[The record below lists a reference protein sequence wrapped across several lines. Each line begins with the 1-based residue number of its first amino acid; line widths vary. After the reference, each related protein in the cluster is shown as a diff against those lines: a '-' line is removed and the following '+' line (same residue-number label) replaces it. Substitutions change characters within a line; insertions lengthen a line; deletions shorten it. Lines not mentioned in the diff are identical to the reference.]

1 MAGVSIVVS
10 IVFGFLFGE
19 ATGWLSGGLVAP
31 GYLALYVDQPLRI
44 LMTWIAAMLA
54 LLAVQSLSRVTILF
68 GRRRFMA
75 FILAG
80 ILAGALLDALSA
92 WLPAGWFRVD
102 GPELRAIG
110 YVVPGLIA
118 NDSWKQGPWK
128 TLLASAAITLATRAV
143 LMLVAH

>member
-10 IVFGFLFGE
+10 IVFSFLFGE
-19 ATGWLSGGLVAP
+19 ATGWLSGGLVVP
-31 GYLALYVDQPLRI
+31 GYLALYLDQPLRI

-54 LLAVQSLSRVTILF
+54 LLAVHLLSRATILF

-80 ILAGALLDALSA
+80 IMAGALLDALTA
-92 WLPAGWFRVD
+92 WLAAGWFPVD

-128 TLLASAAITLATRAV
+128 TLLASAAITLATRAM
-143 LMLVAH
+143 LMLVAR

>member
-1 MAGVSIVVS
+1 MAAVSIVVS
-10 IVFGFLFGE
+10 IVLGFLFGE

-54 LLAVQSLSRVTILF
+54 LLVVKLLSSVTILF

-80 ILAGALLDALSA
+80 ILAGALLDALTG
-92 WLPAGWFRVD
+92 WLFVAT
-102 GPELRAIG
+102 PEMRAIG

-128 TLLASAAITLATRAV
+128 TLLASAVITLATRAV
-143 LMLVAH
+143 LILVAR

>member
-1 MAGVSIVVS
+1 VAAVSIVVS

-44 LMTWIAAMLA
+44 LMTWTAAMLA
-54 LLAVQSLSRVTILF
+54 LLVVKLLSRVTILF

-75 FILAG
+75 FILTG
-80 ILAGALLDALSA
+80 ILAGALLDAFTG
-92 WLPAGWFRVD
+92 WLFVGT
-102 GPELRAIG
+102 PEMRAIG

-118 NDSWKQGPWK
+118 NDSWKQGPWR
-128 TLLASAAITLATRAV
+128 TLLASAVITLATRTV
-143 LMLVAH
+143 LMLVAR

>member
-1 MAGVSIVVS
+1 MAAVSIVVS

-54 LLAVQSLSRVTILF
+54 LLVVKLLSRVTILF

-75 FILAG
+75 FILTG
-80 ILAGALLDALSA
+80 ILAGALLDALTG
-92 WLPAGWFRVD
+92 WLFVVD
-102 GPELRAIG
+102 APEMRAIG

-118 NDSWKQGPWK
+118 NDSWKQGPWR
-128 TLLASAAITLATRAV
+128 TLLASAVITLATRTV
-143 LMLVAH
+143 LMLVAR

>member
-1 MAGVSIVVS
+1 MAAVSIVVS
-10 IVFGFLFGE
+10 IVLGFLFGE

-54 LLAVQSLSRVTILF
+54 LLVVKLLSSVTILF

-80 ILAGALLDALSA
+80 ILAGALLDALTG
-92 WLPAGWFRVD
+92 WLFVGT
-102 GPELRAIG
+102 PEMRAIG

-128 TLLASAAITLATRAV
+128 TLLASAVITLATRAV
-143 LMLVAH
+143 LILVAR

>member
-1 MAGVSIVVS
+1 MAAVSIVVS

-54 LLAVQSLSRVTILF
+54 LLVVKLLSRVTILF

-75 FILAG
+75 FILTG
-80 ILAGALLDALSA
+80 ILAGALLDALTGR
-92 WLPAGWFRVD
+92 LFVGT
-102 GPELRAIG
+102 PEMRAIG

-118 NDSWKQGPWK
+118 NDSWKQGPWR
-128 TLLASAAITLATRAV
+128 TLLASAVITLATRTV
-143 LMLVAH
+143 LMLVAR

>member
-1 MAGVSIVVS
+1 MAGISIIASIVL
-10 IVFGFLFGE
+10 GFLFGE

-31 GYLALYVDQPLRI
+31 GYLALYVNQPLRI
-44 LMTWIAAMLA
+44 VMTWVAAMLA
-54 LLAVQSLSRVTILF
+54 LLAVKLLSSVTILF

-80 ILAGALLDALSA
+80 IMAGALLDALTG
-92 WLPAGWFRVD
+92 WLPVG

-118 NDSWKQGPWK
+118 NDSWRQGPWK

>member
-1 MAGVSIVVS
+1 MAAVSIVVS

-31 GYLALYVDQPLRI
+31 GYFALYVDQPLRI

-54 LLAVQSLSRVTILF
+54 LLVVKLLSRVTILF

-75 FILAG
+75 FILTG
-80 ILAGALLDALSA
+80 ILAGALLDALTG
-92 WLPAGWFRVD
+92 WLFVGT
-102 GPELRAIG
+102 PEMRAIG

-118 NDSWKQGPWK
+118 NDSWKQGPWR
-128 TLLASAAITLATRAV
+128 TLLASAVITLATRTV
-143 LMLVAH
+143 LMLVAR